1 MGGGLAGG
9 SNAGLVAV
17 AMITLLA
24 TMTPSMGFGVRAR
37 PAGCTKVEMAG
48 EVGAGQEWK
57 QSFGN
62 GWTFRLVPI
71 PPGNARYSG
80 WDLVVD
86 REPGAGFPDALL
98 LATPPYGSINEREV
112 GTTFGLRSQD
122 AIGWNPRSYHFLT
135 DPAAFRES
143 QRLFGQMGGG
153 RGLTQA
159 MAADSTVS
167 RTMKR
172 MQKINLGASA
182 GRFQILDARLAPGT
196 GDAAPFAEN
205 WAIQSVKTAHTVVS
219 SSSVKATPLGEL
231 DWMRFSITLWLPD
244 RWKAPPKLNTARSS
258 CSE

>member
-1 MGGGLAGG
+1 MT
-9 SNAGLVAV
+9 
-17 AMITLLA
+17 TLLA
-24 TMTPSMGFGVRAR
+24 TVTPSMGFGFGAR
-37 PAGCTKVEMAG
+37 TAECTKVEMAG
-48 EVGAGQEWK
+48 EVDAGREWK
-57 QSFGN
+57 QPFGN

-71 PPGNARYSG
+71 PPGNAGYSG

-86 REPGAGFPDALL
+86 REPGAVFPDALL

-122 AIGWNPRSYHFLT
+122 AIGWNPRSFRFLT
-135 DPAAFRES
+135 DPVAFRDS
-143 QRLFGQMGGG
+143 QTLFRQMNGG

-159 MAADSTVS
+159 MATDSTVG
-167 RTMKR
+167 RVMKR
-172 MQKINLGASA
+172 MQEINQGASA

-205 WAIQSVKTAHTVVS
+205 WAIQSVKTPHAIVS
-219 SSSVKATPLGEL
+219 SSSVKVTPLGEL

-244 RWKAPPKLNTARSS
+244 GWKAPPKLNMGRSS